1 MERSPGARVLVVDDE
16 PAILRAVAANLERHG
31 MDVEDAASGED
42 ALDRYASFRPDLVV
56 LDLGLPGI
64 DGLEVIRRI
73 RSQAPTPIIV
83 LSARDAE
90 REKVSALDLGADD
103 YLTKPFS
110 ADELLARIRVALRHL
125 AHPPRGAEP
134 VFEAGE
140 LRVDL
145 ERRDVTVSGAPV
157 RLTPTEY
164 ELLKAFIEHP
174 NKVLT
179 DRMLLQRVWGP
190 DYGSEDHYLHVYV
203 ARLRRK
209 LESGAGGE
217 RLFVTEPGV
226 GYRFVAE
233 DR

>member
-1 MERSPGARVLVVDDE
+1 MERSLGARVLVVDDE
-16 PAILRAVAANLERHG
+16 PAILKAVAANLRRHG
-31 MDVEDAASGED
+31 MDVQDAASGED
-42 ALDRYASFRPDLVV
+42 ALDLYERMRPDLVI

-73 RSQAPTPIIV
+73 RERAPTPIIV

-90 REKVSALDLGADD
+90 REKISALDLGADD
-103 YLTKPFS
+103 YVTKPFG
-110 ADELLARIRVALRHL
+110 ADELLARIRVSLRHL
-125 AHPPRGAEP
+125 ARPARGVEP
-134 VFEAGE
+134 VFEAGD

-145 ERRDVTVSGAPV
+145 ERREVTVAGEAV

-190 DYGSEDHYLHVYV
+190 DYGTEDHYLHVYV
-203 ARLRRK
+203 ARLRRR
-209 LESGAGGE
+209 LGRGGAGQ
-217 RLFVTEPGV
+217 RLLVTEPGV
-226 GYRFVAE
+226 GYRLVAE

>member
-1 MERSPGARVLVVDDE
+1 MERSTGARVLVVDDE
-16 PAILRAVAANLERHG
+16 PAILRAIAANLRRHG
-31 MDVEDAASGED
+31 MDVEDAPTGED
-42 ALDRYASFRPDLVV
+42 ALERYERVRPDLVV

-73 RSQAPTPIIV
+73 RERAPTPIIV

-90 REKVSALDLGADD
+90 RQKISALDLGADD
-103 YLTKPFS
+103 YVTKPFG

-125 AHPPRGAEP
+125 ARPARGAEP
-134 VFEAGE
+134 LFEAGD

-145 ERRDVTVSGAPV
+145 ERREVTVKGEAV

-164 ELLKAFIEHP
+164 DLLKAFIEHP

-209 LESGAGGE
+209 LEAGGAGR
-217 RLFVTEPGV
+217 RLLVTEPGV
-226 GYRFVAE
+226 GYRLLAE

>member
-1 MERSPGARVLVVDDE
+1 MDRPSGARVLVVDDE
-16 PAILRAVAANLERHG
+16 PAILRTLERTLSRHG
-31 MDVEDAASGED
+31 LDVDTAATGED
-42 ALDRYASFRPDLVV
+42 ALERYERARPDLVV

-73 RSQAPTPIIV
+73 RARAPTPVIV
-83 LSARDAE
+83 LSARDGE
-90 REKVSALDLGADD
+90 REKIAALDMGADD
-103 YLTKPFS
+103 YVTKPFG

-125 AHPPRGAEP
+125 ARPPRGTDP
-134 VFEAGE
+134 VFETGE

-145 ERRDVTVSGAPV
+145 ERREVTVAGRPAH
-157 RLTPTEY
+157 LTPTEY

-209 LESGAGGE
+209 LGADAHGS
-217 RLFVTEPGV
+217 RFFVTEPGV
-226 GYRFVAE
+226 GYRLVTE
-233 DR
+233 ER

>member
-1 MERSPGARVLVVDDE
+1 MAVDT
-16 PAILRAVAANLERHG
+16 AATGQEALERYER
-31 MDVEDAASGED
+31 VA
-42 ALDRYASFRPDLVV
+42 PDLLV
-56 LDLGLPGI
+56 LDLGLPDM
-64 DGLEVIRRI
+64 DGLDVIRRV
-73 RSQAPTPIIV
+73 RDRASTPIIV

-90 REKVSALDLGADD
+90 RQKIAALDLGADD
-103 YLTKPFS
+103 YVTKPFG

-125 AHPPRGAEP
+125 ARPPRGAEP
-134 VFEAGE
+134 VFSAGP
-140 LRVDL
+140 LRIDL
-145 ERRDVTVSGAPV
+145 ERREVTVDGRPAH
-157 RLTPTEY
+157 LTPTEY

-209 LESGAGGE
+209 LEPEGAAP
-217 RLFVTEPGV
+217 RLLVTEPGV
-226 GYRFVAE
+226 GYRLMTE

>member
-1 MERSPGARVLVVDDE
+1 MERSAGARILVVDDE
-16 PAILRAVAANLERHG
+16 PAILRAVAANLRRHG
-31 MDVEDAASGED
+31 MDVEDAGSGED
-42 ALDRYASFRPDLVV
+42 ALERYERVRPDLVV
-56 LDLGLPGI
+56 LDLGLPGV

-73 RSQAPTPIIV
+73 RARAPTPIIV

-90 REKVSALDLGADD
+90 REKVAALELGADD
-103 YLTKPFS
+103 YVTKPFG

-125 AHPPRGAEP
+125 ARPARGADP
-134 VFEAGE
+134 VFAAGD
-140 LRVDL
+140 LRVDM
-145 ERRDVTVSGAPV
+145 ERREVTVAGEAV

-203 ARLRRK
+203 SRLRRK
-209 LESGAGGE
+209 RE
-217 RLFVTEPGV
+217 RRGTDRRLSVTEPGV
-226 GYRFVAE
+226 CYLLVAE